1 MEHTEQKRISSLKA
15 FKRSQWLKSK
25 GNSCWLTLEVLYV
38 FFLRYVAWSSRCQ
51 QRKPLPLLFHSILYN
66 FSCRFGLIQVKAQS
80 VYIMYVFRR
89 IDHSKCL
96 SEHCQTLTQAFECVW
111 KVHFCFW
118 GWKAYKC
125 TYVRDKWANHFYYYV
140 YFKCFLYVCWNREYI
155 NIHNVLKLVAVLRS

>member
-1 MEHTEQKRISSLKA
+1 MEHTEQKRISSLKNIQ
-15 FKRSQWLKSK
+15 KKSVVEEQRQQLLANPW
-25 GNSCWLTLEVLYV
+25 GSVR